1 MGSYL
6 LLMDETFL
14 RILGNN
20 LEDKNRNLNVNTV
33 IPQYLRGTGSRN
45 SRDTKT
51 NGWICLSAERTSHF
65 ICKRHTYFKTQ
76 LICHCFPNFSWQQQ
90 FVVTFSGF
98 PKHNIPLPLNVL
110 LYSICITP
118 DQELITFLIMHSSP
132 GWSCTDHPRVFSQ
145 IVLCGGQGCCPVH
158 FRMFSRIPGLYSPDS
173 SNTLSTLDNRN
184 CLQTL
189 WNFSWERRRGE
200 GKIALGWET
209 SCPWHEGETV
219 LFLRRKGLKYWVG
232 QKVHLVFHKVLWKN
246 LNEFLANP
254 VLRAEFHFSSL
265 SLNGLTRQMYGT
277 EKVWQILTG

>member
-110 LYSICITP
+110 LYSICISV
-118 DQELITFLIMHSSP
+118 QYYLLL
-132 GWSCTDHPRVFSQ
+132 CT
-145 IVLCGGQGCCPVH
+145 
-158 FRMFSRIPGLYSPDS
+158 
-173 SNTLSTLDNRN
+173 
-184 CLQTL
+184 CLQRVYIL
-189 WNFSWERRRGE
+189 CSNFQ
-200 GKIALGWET
+200 T
-209 SCPWHEGETV
+209 C
-219 LFLRRKGLKYWVG
+219 F
-232 QKVHLVFHKVLWKN
+232 KVIICSQQH
-246 LNEFLANP
+246 
-254 VLRAEFHFSSL
+254 SL
-265 SLNGLTRQMYGT
+265 YN
-277 EKVWQILTG
+277 VV